1 MLDIYYKFTFTL
13 CFSQQLSD
21 FIIFTNFKNPFSFF
35 VPLPCQT
42 SIMNVTI
49 DPDSGFCFGVV
60 YAIEI
65 AERELAKS
73 DKLYCLGDIVH
84 NNMEV
89 KRLKDMG
96 LVIIEHVELDL
107 LHDCKVLIRAHG
119 EPPETY
125 HIALKN
131 NLKLI
136 DASCPIV
143 LNLQNE
149 IRYGFEEMQDNSGQI
164 VIYGKE
170 GHAEVNGLRGQ
181 TLGKAIVIGNEND
194 LDKIDF
200 KKPIHLYAQT
210 TKSVSGFHEIVEK
223 IRHRME
229 RETPGGKIDFRWN
242 DSICRQVSNRSGK
255 LQEFAGKYEVVIFV
269 SGKKSS
275 NGMVL
280 YKVCKDVNPN
290 TYLVSG
296 KEDLRPEWFSGDDV
310 GVCGAT
316 STPMWL
322 MEEVAAE
329 IHNIKG

>member
-1 MLDIYYKFTFTL
+1 
-13 CFSQQLSD
+13 
-21 FIIFTNFKNPFSFF
+21 
-35 VPLPCQT
+35 
-42 SIMNVTI
+42 MNVTI

-73 DKLYCLGDIVH
+73 DNLFCLGDIVH

-96 LVIIEHVELDL
+96 LIIIEHDELDR
-107 LHDCKVLIRAHG
+107 LHDCRVLIRAHG

-125 HIALKN
+125 RIALKN
-131 NLKLI
+131 NLELI

-149 IRYGFEEMQDNSGQI
+149 IRYGFEEMQDKGGQI

-181 TLGKAIVIGNEND
+181 TLGKAIVIGSEDD
-194 LDKIDF
+194 LGKIDF
-200 KKPIHLYAQT
+200 TRPVHLYAQT
-210 TKSVSGFHEIVEK
+210 TKSVSGFHAIVEM
-223 IRHRME
+223 IRQRME
-229 RETPGGKIDFRWN
+229 AAAPGGKIDFRWN
-242 DSICRQVSNRSGK
+242 DTICRQVSNRSGK
-255 LQEFAGKYEVVIFV
+255 LVEFARKFETVIFV

-275 NGMVL
+275 NGMIL
-280 YKVCKDVNPN
+280 YQVCKDVNPG
-290 TYLVSG
+290 THLVSG
-296 KEDLRPEWFSGDDV
+296 KEDIQKEWFSGVDNV

-329 IHNIKG
+329 IRTLNV

>member
-1 MLDIYYKFTFTL
+1 
-13 CFSQQLSD
+13 
-21 FIIFTNFKNPFSFF
+21 
-35 VPLPCQT
+35 
-42 SIMNVTI
+42 MNVTI

-60 YAIEI
+60 YAIEL

-73 DKLYCLGDIVH
+73 DKLYCIGDIVH

-89 KRLKDMG
+89 NRLKDLG
-96 LVIIEHVELDL
+96 LIIIEHDELDH
-107 LHDCKVLIRAHG
+107 LHNCKVLIRAHG

-125 HIALKN
+125 RIALEN
-131 NLKLI
+131 SLELI

-149 IRYGFEEMQDNSGQI
+149 IRYGFEEMQENDGQI

-181 TLGKAIVIGNEND
+181 TLGKAIVIGGEND

-200 KKPIHLYAQT
+200 NKPVHLYAQT
-210 TKSVSGFHEIVEK
+210 TKSVSGFQKIVEK
-223 IRHRME
+223 IRLRMA
-229 RETPGGKIDFRWN
+229 TGDPGKIIDFRWN
-242 DSICRQVSNRSGK
+242 DTICRQVSNRSGK
-255 LQEFAGKYEVVIFV
+255 LQEFAAKFEAVVFV

-275 NGMVL
+275 NGMIL
-280 YKVCKDVNPN
+280 YQECKDVNPK

-296 KEDLRPEWFSGDDV
+296 KEDLQENWFEGVYNV

-322 MEEVAAE
+322 MEEVAVE
-329 IHNIKG
+329 IQGIKV

>member
-1 MLDIYYKFTFTL
+1 
-13 CFSQQLSD
+13 
-21 FIIFTNFKNPFSFF
+21 
-35 VPLPCQT
+35 
-42 SIMNVTI
+42 MNVTI
-49 DPDSGFCFGVV
+49 DPNSGFCFGVV

-65 AERELAKS
+65 AERELVQS
-73 DKLYCLGDIVH
+73 ERLYCLGDIVH

-89 KRLKDMG
+89 NRLKEMG
-96 LVIIEHVELDL
+96 LIIIGHDELDQ
-107 LHDCKVLIRAHG
+107 LHNCRVLIRAHG

-125 HIALKN
+125 RIALKN
-131 NLKLI
+131 NLQLI

-149 IRYGFEEMQDNSGQI
+149 IRYGFQEIQDKSGQI

-181 TLGKAIVIGNEND
+181 TMGKAIVIGSEAD

-200 KKPIHLYAQT
+200 TKPVHLYAQT
-210 TKSVSGFHEIVEK
+210 TKSIEGFHAIVEK
-223 IRHRME
+223 IKSRME
-229 RETPGGKIDFRWN
+229 QASPGKPAEFRWN
-242 DSICRQVSNRSGK
+242 DTICRQVSNRSGK
-255 LQEFAGKYEVVIFV
+255 LREFAANYDVVIFV

-275 NGMVL
+275 NGMIL
-280 YKVCKDVNPN
+280 YHECKEINPF

-296 KEDLRPEWFSGDDV
+296 HEELRGKWFKNAGNV

-322 MEEVAAE
+322 MEEVAAQ
-329 IHNIKG
+329 IRTFKS

>member
-1 MLDIYYKFTFTL
+1 
-13 CFSQQLSD
+13 
-21 FIIFTNFKNPFSFF
+21 
-35 VPLPCQT
+35 
-42 SIMNVTI
+42 MNVTI

-73 DKLYCLGDIVH
+73 DNLFCLGDIVH

-96 LVIIEHVELDL
+96 LIIIEHDELDR
-107 LHDCKVLIRAHG
+107 LHDCRVLIRAHG

-125 HIALKN
+125 RIALKN
-131 NLKLI
+131 NLELI

-149 IRYGFEEMQDNSGQI
+149 IRYGFEEMQDKGGQI

-181 TLGKAIVIGNEND
+181 TLGKAIVIGNEDD
-194 LDKIDF
+194 LGKIDF
-200 KKPIHLYAQT
+200 TRPVHLYAQT
-210 TKSVSGFHEIVEK
+210 TKSVSGFHAIVEM
-223 IRHRME
+223 IRQRME
-229 RETPGGKIDFRWN
+229 AAAPGGKIDFRWN
-242 DSICRQVSNRSGK
+242 DTICRQVSNRSGK
-255 LQEFAGKYEVVIFV
+255 LVEFARKFETVIFV

-275 NGMVL
+275 NGMIL
-280 YKVCKDVNPN
+280 YQVCKDVNPG
-290 TYLVSG
+290 THLVSG
-296 KEDLRPEWFSGDDV
+296 KEDIQKEWFSGVDNV

-329 IHNIKG
+329 IRTLNV

>member
-1 MLDIYYKFTFTL
+1 MK
-13 CFSQQLSD
+13 
-21 FIIFTNFKNPFSFF
+21 
-35 VPLPCQT
+35 
-42 SIMNVTI
+42 VTI

-65 AERELAKS
+65 AERELSKC
-73 DKLYCLGDIVH
+73 DILYCIGDIVH

-89 KRLKDMG
+89 NRLKEMG
-96 LVIIEHVELDL
+96 LIIIEHDELSR

-131 NLKLI
+131 NLELI

-149 IRYGFEEMQDNSGQI
+149 IRYGFEEMQDKGGQI

-181 TLGKAIVIGNEND
+181 TLGKAIVIGGEGD

-200 KKPIHLYAQT
+200 TRPVHLYSQT
-210 TKSVSGFHEIVEK
+210 TKSVSGFQSIVEK
-223 IRHRME
+223 IRQRME
-229 RETPGGKIDFRWN
+229 AVTTDGKIDFRWN
-242 DSICRQVSNRSGK
+242 DTVCRQVSNRSGK
-255 LQEFAGKYEVVIFV
+255 LQEFAAKFEVVIFV

-275 NGMVL
+275 NGMIL
-280 YKVCKDVNPN
+280 YQVCKDINPR
-290 TYLVSG
+290 THLVSG
-296 KEDLRPEWFSGDDV
+296 REDLKSEWFKGIETV

-322 MEEVAAE
+322 MEEVTAE
-329 IHNIKG
+329 IRKINT

>member
-1 MLDIYYKFTFTL
+1 
-13 CFSQQLSD
+13 
-21 FIIFTNFKNPFSFF
+21 
-35 VPLPCQT
+35 
-42 SIMNVTI
+42 MNVTI
-49 DPDSGFCFGVV
+49 DPNSGFCFGVV

-65 AERELAKS
+65 AERELAHS
-73 DKLYCLGDIVH
+73 GRLYCLGDIVH

-89 KRLKDMG
+89 NRLKEMG
-96 LVIIEHVELDL
+96 LIIIGHDELDQ

-125 HIALKN
+125 RIALKN
-131 NLKLI
+131 NLQLI

-149 IRYGFEEMQDNSGQI
+149 IRYGFHEIQEKGGQI

-181 TLGKAIVIGNEND
+181 TMGKAIVIGSEND

-200 KKPIHLYAQT
+200 KKPVHLYAQT
-210 TKSVSGFHEIVEK
+210 TKSIEGFHDIVEK
-223 IRHRME
+223 IRSGME
-229 RETPGGKIDFRWN
+229 HANPGNPVDFRWN
-242 DSICRQVSNRSGK
+242 DTICRQVSNRSGK
-255 LQEFAGKYEVVIFV
+255 LREFAAKFDVVIFV

-275 NGMVL
+275 NGMIL
-280 YKVCKDVNPN
+280 YHECKEINPD

-296 KEDLRPEWFSGDDV
+296 REDLQEEWFKNASYV

-322 MEEVAAE
+322 MEEVAAQ
-329 IHNIKG
+329 IRILKS